1 MNIVDSFAEYLQ
13 DLGIATLGQ
22 DLFIGEAPSSKQ
34 VSNSIWWI
42 IDDGGNNQLDLSTG
56 EKIKIHRISV
66 YNRGNN
72 YQTVKDDIH
81 EAELLINDDGCT
93 QLNGYETLDIEV
105 ATFPIDND
113 IDSEDR
119 KVGLLQVNLKT
130 YKGDA

>member
-1 MNIVDSFAEYLQ
+1 MNIVDSFADYLQ

-42 IDDGGNNQLDLSTG
+42 LDDGGDNQLHLSTG
-56 EKIKIHRISV
+56 EKVKLHRISV
-66 YNRGNN
+66 YNRGVN

-81 EAELLINDDGCT
+81 NAELLINNDRCT

-119 KVGLLQVNLKT
+119 KVGLLQINLKT